1 MNKASVGR
9 LLLQARL
16 GLARHGGLALLA
28 VALCVAGGAGWLWFI
43 PHQRAVVAALQAAID
58 SQKQA
63 LLKTPATPQAPP
75 LSEAQ
80 SNLLAFY
87 AALGTRPAAMEQVR
101 SLFDLAREAGIVL
114 EKGEYK
120 SAYSLASRSHGYQ
133 VLLPVSGS
141 YSAIRRF
148 CEKVLLAIPF
158 STLDEISFWREGI
171 AAGPLQARL
180 RFTLHLGD
188 APTPRTAPELLTM
201 RQATP

>member
-1 MNKASVGR
+1 MNQGHVGR

-16 GLARHGGLALLA
+16 ALARLGAPALLA
-28 VALCVAGGAGWLWFI
+28 IALCLAGAACWLWFI
-43 PHQRAVVAALQAAID
+43 PQQRAAAAELQASID

-63 LLKTPATPQAPP
+63 LMKTPATPEVPA

-80 SNLLAFY
+80 ANLLAFY
-87 AALGTRPAAMEQVR
+87 AALGTRQAAMEQVR

-120 SAYSLASRSHGYQ
+120 SAYSPGSRSHGYQ
-133 VLLPVSGS
+133 VLLPVSGN